1 VEEPANLQS
10 TSKEGGKRIPNQQLG
25 GEESTKKGYTSEKE
39 NKTGKRGAGEPQAKK
54 QEESAIL

>member
-1 VEEPANLQS
+1 V
-10 TSKEGGKRIPNQQLG
+10 